1 MNFGPILTK
10 LLKAAKLCELAQQ
23 YRMPFDAVFPA
34 VPGAAGHAGPSH
46 ERAGGAAQRQWRVAD
61 TAWSGVR

>member
-23 YRMPFDAVFPA
+23 YKMPCDAVFSA
-34 VPGAAGHAGPSH
+34 LTGAAGHAGASR
-46 ERAGGAAQRQWRVAD
+46 ERAGGVARRQWRVAD